1 MPDSCF
7 VTSKLGQFRFMTY
20 AGDRKCLTFDPS
32 RTISGI
38 WINEFEG
45 SSFHENMKR
54 LNDVQSGKYD
64 VWLSIDNDTAMSPE
78 LERRGF
84 GRAYKITFI
93 GRNARDMLGK
103 SSGGY
108 GHGSLYKD
116 LVIVDRVID
125 LEDVGHAAPRRR

>member
-1 MPDSCF
+1 
-7 VTSKLGQFRFMTY
+7 MTHV
-20 AGDRKCLTFDPS
+20 GDRKCLTFDPP

-45 SSFHENMKR
+45 SSFHEDMKS
-54 LNDVQSGKYD
+54 LSKVQSSKYD

-93 GRNARDMLGK
+93 GRNARDMPGK
-103 SSGGY
+103 PTGGY
-108 GHGSLYKD
+108 GHGSLYKG
-116 LVIVDRVID
+116 LIIVDRVID
-125 LEDVGHAAPRRR
+125 WEDIKHSNPRRR